1 MITENQYRLL
11 KEIQKGRDP
20 ELSTEQDIDDMI
32 WLLEAKLI
40 EAESYLAVQQLYKA
54 AEMAEEKRKERSRQS
69 PDDRSYDLH
78 PAALYAIGFLI
89 FSLLCFI
96 FKFF

>member
-1 MITENQYRLL
+1 MITENQYRIL
-11 KEIQKGRDP
+11 KEISEGKETVLRSG
-20 ELSTEQDIDDMI
+20 QDIDDMI
-32 WLLEAKLI
+32 WLYENGLI
-40 EAESYLAVQQLYKA
+40 QPDSCIAAQQLYKA

-69 PDDRSYDLH
+69 PDDRSYNLH